1 MLTRLFF
8 VCFLLSVGSIHAQ
21 KLYSG
26 IVVDSAQMTDLRDVH
41 VAVKGKGKV
50 TSSNSTGGFLIYAQ
64 PIDTLI
70 FSSVG
75 YITTEVPLLFEEE
88 ALFVLMREDRIL
100 LNEITIKSTRLYP
113 NQIVDRTKTAPRK
126 MSGLDGFIS
135 PMDYFLK
142 SEREKRKLSRVVEEN
157 NRTQTFRQVI
167 TDPDVKS
174 IFMSDYEL
182 SEEVYYKVIEKFNIQ
197 HAAVHYFTDPDAIME
212 SLHDFFSKYDQ

>member
-26 IVVDSAQMTDLRDVH
+26 IVVDSAQLSNLPDVH
-41 VAVKGKGKV
+41 VSVKGKGRV

-64 PIDTLI
+64 PIDTLV

-88 ALFVLMREDRIL
+88 ALFVLMREDRVML
-100 LNEITIKSTRLYP
+100 SEITVKSTRLYP
-113 NQIVDRTKTAPRK
+113 NQIVDRTKVAPRK

-212 SLHDFFSKYDQ
+212 SLHDFFSKYEQ